1 MYIDKACPVY
11 NRDILKHCTW
21 KGIKRRGHAEQHI
34 KATLDEESS
43 WNKALTELKTCSPL
57 HGRYE
62 HATLKTNRKELFDV
76 KALFQVSQI
85 KRGPRLFDTPSVTFD
100 LKQNTF
106 FFIYIYIYIYLLKR
120 HLSIYCTPSVHE
132 NILGTF
138 AFQHTAAFHYKK
150 VVWTQTL
157 WTQQMK
163 SMTYKWRIENF
174 FLFKCWYC
182 ATRVN
187 RSIY

>member
-1 MYIDKACPVY
+1 MLNNISKLRWMKSHLEIRPWQ
-11 NRDILKHCTW
+11 NWKH
-21 KGIKRRGHAEQHI
+21 
-34 KATLDEESS
+34 
-43 WNKALTELKTCSPL
+43 ALHFTE
-57 HGRYE
+57 RYE

-85 KRGPRLFDTPSVTFD
+85 KRGPRLFDSPSVTFD

-150 VVWTQTL
+150 VVWTDTL
-157 WTQQMK
+157 NTTDEKHDVQM
-163 SMTYKWRIENF
+163 ENRKLFF
-174 FLFKCWYC
+174 FLNVDIVQLELIGPFTK
-182 ATRVN
+182 ASLLNAQHHTVF
-187 RSIY
+187 